1 MKETIS
7 IKEIFISLKKHWKLI
22 IGITMLAALCSVTI
36 SYYVLTPV
44 YQASTQILVNQK
56 DEQNRFDA
64 TQVMSNIELINTYR
78 VIIKS
83 PIILEKVITDLNL
96 NQSVEQLNKKIKVT
110 SEENSLVFS
119 LSVEDESAGK
129 AVKIANV
136 ISETFQQD
144 IRNIMNVDNVSI
156 LAKAELKDN
165 LLPIKPKPIWNTA
178 IAIMIGLMSGM
189 GFALLIEYFDNT
201 IKDGQDVEAYLGLP
215 VLGSI
220 QKIKQEKGKKVRN
233 SSVIK
238 EKVEG
243 DSFET

>member
-44 YQASTQILVNQK
+44 YQASTQILVSQK
-56 DEQNRFDA
+56 DEQNRLDA
-64 TQVMSNIELINTYR
+64 SQVMSSLELINTYS

-83 PIILEKVITDLNL
+83 PVILDKVINDLNL
-96 NQSVEQLNKKIKVT
+96 TQSVEQLNKKIKVT
-110 SEENSLVFS
+110 SEDNSLVFS
-119 LSVEDESAGK
+119 ISVEDESAEK
-129 AVKIANV
+129 AINIANA

-144 IRNIMNVDNVSI
+144 IRSIMNVDNVSI
-156 LAKAELKDN
+156 LSKPELKDN
-165 LLPIKPKPIWNTA
+165 LLPIKPKPIWNIAMA
-178 IAIMIGLMSGM
+178 IIVGFMSGIGL
-189 GFALLIEYFDNT
+189 ALLIEYFDNT

-220 QKIKQEKGKKVRN
+220 QKIKQEKGKKYIN
-233 SSVIK
+233 SSVK
-238 EKVEG
+238 ENVEG